1 MRTDQFLLILPSNSS
16 MRYFPHN
23 ATTSFTTELPQPI
36 HLHGEWEVALNE
48 IQFPTTFLHINHVE
62 NVIRFVD
69 IENGHETRKNG
80 APLTSTEGVIPNG
93 IYKNIEELISAINS
107 SCKDANSHINLKLED
122 ASGGKI
128 LFNITCDENKCN
140 LIHHMNVS
148 DNLLRI
154 LGCGGAIPT
163 PNNRLQTTH
172 YTTLTATKPNSKDIF
187 TAPFIKLGFKTE
199 QGVRAGSFYTVEPHG
214 LLRGIPDKLFVY
226 CDICEP
232 YITGDVQTP
241 LLRIVPVEL
250 QHYGHYYA
258 YGANQVKHFSVP
270 HYIPLRQTYFRR
282 IEIDIKDQF
291 GKRIPFQ
298 SGTLTVTLHFRRF
311 Q

>member
-1 MRTDQFLLILPSNSS
+1 M
-16 MRYFPHN
+16 
-23 ATTSFTTELPQPI
+23 
-36 HLHGEWEVALNE
+36 LNE
-48 IQFPTTFLHINHVE
+48 IQFPTTFLHINHGE

-69 IENGHETRKNG
+69 IENGRETKDG
-80 APLTSTEGVIPNG
+80 TALVATQGVIPNG
-93 IYKNIEELISAINS
+93 IYKNIEELITAINLA
-107 SCKDANSHINLKLED
+107 CENAGSHINLNLEN

-128 LFNITCDENKCN
+128 FFQITCDDDKCN

-154 LGCGGAIPT
+154 LGCGGALM
-163 PNNRLQTTH
+163 PNRIAF
-172 YTTLTATKPNSKDIF
+172 YTTLTATDSISKFIF
-187 TAPFIKLGFKTE
+187 TAIFIKLGYKTE
-199 QGVRAGSFYTVEPHG
+199 QGERAGNFYTLEPHG

-298 SGTLTVTLHFRRF
+298 SGTLTVSWHFRRF